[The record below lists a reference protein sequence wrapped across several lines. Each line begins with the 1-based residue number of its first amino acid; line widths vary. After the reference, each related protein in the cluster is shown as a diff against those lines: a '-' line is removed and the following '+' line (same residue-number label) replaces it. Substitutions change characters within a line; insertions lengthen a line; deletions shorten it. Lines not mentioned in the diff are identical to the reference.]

1 MSYLYNK
8 NVNVQNNNVA
18 VTTTNPFPITGT
30 VETRQAEGGFSLVK
44 YIDEE
49 NTQLDSVGRLRVV
62 TPTQQW
68 WYTASV
74 DADTNLRYSAN
85 TRGAGANVVYV
96 NHIAGVEL
104 ASGTDSNGSVIRA
117 SRRRHKVRPGVS
129 HEWRSQINWDGAD
142 PTGNVVK
149 RSGMFT
155 NFNGM
160 FFEVSDDLY
169 IVVRRRLIDGTLTE
183 TRVSRNNFT
192 YDTMSSNTGSTN
204 LDFNT
209 TVQEGLTGHV
219 STSNVGIKIQNGLQA
234 NVNVYNVVFSTAN
247 DLSSVF
253 TAGQKVMVSGVTPNT
268 FNGSA
273 MVSSVNGA
281 SKRITLTY
289 TKNPGTYSSISSGKL
304 LHNAFLDHHAWFF
317 DFSGGRSSRIRF
329 GVDTVGGPKV
339 LHIINFTGQ
348 LGSPFESAPA
358 LMERAEIMN
367 GGIVNYSPTM
377 SITGVTFNV
386 EASADLN
393 PGFSIARNNA
403 KIPFT
408 KNAGQEYPIIGI
420 ALREGEPYQR
430 ADIQLQSV
438 EIADAGN
445 VSPQNAGL
453 YYWRLLLNPI
463 IGGTVPTPTNI
474 GKTSRQWAYTTST
487 TVSGGIEMLSGY
499 ASSATVADTTTALN
513 FLNMGSNIDY
523 TDSDKLVLV
532 VQEISG
538 GTADGQIVA
547 SMNFIEDL

>member
-1 MSYLYNK
+1 
-8 NVNVQNNNVA
+8 
-18 VTTTNPFPITGT
+18 
-30 VETRQAEGGFSLVK
+30 
-44 YIDEE
+44 
-49 NTQLDSVGRLRVV
+49 
-62 TPTQQW
+62 
-68 WYTASV
+68 
-74 DADTNLRYSAN
+74 
-85 TRGAGANVVYV
+85 
-96 NHIAGVEL
+96 
-104 ASGTDSNGSVIRA
+104 
-117 SRRRHKVRPGVS
+117 
-129 HEWRSQINWDGAD
+129 
-142 PTGNVVK
+142 
-149 RSGMFT
+149 
-155 NFNGM
+155 
-160 FFEVSDDLY
+160 
-169 IVVRRRLIDGTLTE
+169 
-183 TRVSRNNFT
+183 
-192 YDTMSSNTGSTN
+192 
-204 LDFNT
+204 
-209 TVQEGLTGHV
+209 
-219 STSNVGIKIQNGLQA
+219 
-234 NVNVYNVVFSTAN
+234 
-247 DLSSVF
+247 
-253 TAGQKVMVSGVTPNT
+253 
-268 FNGSA
+268 
-273 MVSSVNGA
+273 
-281 SKRITLTY
+281 
-289 TKNPGTYSSISSGKL
+289 
-304 LHNAFLDHHAWFF
+304 
-317 DFSGGRSSRIRF
+317 
-329 GVDTVGGPKV
+329 
-339 LHIINFTGQ
+339 
-348 LGSPFESAPA
+348 
-358 LMERAEIMN
+358 MERAEIMN

-499 ASSATVADTTTALN
+499 ASSATVADTSTALN